1 MYSCNIVRNIFNRA
15 QTDTGVT
22 SSSQAK
28 PAVRGERDRPGVGRN
43 AVPDE
48 RVPSSIGRA
57 SNPNKS
63 EIPERAADRNRRGKA
78 QRVGHKNHKNSYSN

>member
-1 MYSCNIVRNIFNRA
+1 MCSCDNVRNIFYRA
-15 QTDTGVT
+15 QTDTGGS

-43 AVPDE
+43 AVPDDE

-78 QRVGHKNHKNSYSN
+78 QRVGKKKHKKSN